1 MAVQPPDNY
10 ENKDKPIVST
20 ALNIGVIIGTILFP
34 LVGLLMGFAYYRK
47 DHSDASR
54 KNLDDLRRNYDR
66 IEYFLLNI
74 NATLWHRSASIISDR
89 QNIGLSFVEL
99 KRSIPEV
106 ISSFADSTPSQP
118 LILTHLPVSKSL

>member
-47 DHSDASR
+47 DHSDA
-54 KNLDDLRRNYDR
+54 KKAGKIWMILGG
-66 IEYFLLNI
+66 IIIALNI
-74 NATLWHRSASIISDR
+74 FFLISMR
-89 QNIGLSFVEL
+89 HSG
-99 KRSIPEV
+99 
-106 ISSFADSTPSQP
+106 TGP
-118 LILTHLPVSKSL
+118 LQ